1 MASVPSRMMS
11 KAEAKLGQP
20 GIGPRVAEFGRGV
33 LVGVYVQDL
42 MALDG
47 GACMSNRRVRG
58 YLDVVPRAPAKLY
71 SY

>member
-1 MASVPSRMMS
+1 MASAPSRVTS

-20 GIGPRVAEFGRGV
+20 GIGPRVSEFGRGV
-33 LVGVYVQDL
+33 MMGVYVQDL

-47 GACMSNRRVRG
+47 GACMSNRRVWG
-58 YLDVVPRAPAKLY
+58 YLDVVPRAPVKFY